1 MSEPTATLQA
11 AIPRGIPV
19 DAACYGAIAVA
30 GGLAWWLCA
39 VHPAMLPVWAPWEFS
54 WVEYL
59 SVALSL
65 FWYLRGLART
75 APAERPPVWRRG
87 FFLVGVGAVYAVLET
102 RYEYLAEHMF
112 VFSRIMHLVLHHLG
126 PFLIALGF
134 PGPTLFAGLPA
145 PLQRLVRHRAVG
157 RAMAV
162 VQQPVLATL
171 LFVGL
176 IYFWLI
182 PAIHFRSMIDTRLF
196 RVMNWSMVVDGIL
209 FWCLVLDPR
218 GRPAARTGFGTR
230 VMMALL
236 AILPQMALG
245 SLLAFSPHSYY
256 DFYDVCGRL
265 YPSIS
270 ALADQKLGGLTI
282 WIPGSMMS
290 LIAILLIL
298 NFMRL
303 DEEARNRGREI
314 DASRMV
320 FASSKWTGR

>member
-1 MSEPTATLQA
+1 MSEPIATLQP
-11 AIPRGIPV
+11 AIPRALPADMVAYGGIALV
-19 DAACYGAIAVA
+19 GALI
-30 GGLAWWLCA
+30 WWLCA
-39 VHPAMLPVWAPWEFS
+39 AHPAVLPVWAPWEFS
-54 WVEYL
+54 PVEYL
-59 SVALSL
+59 AVALSL
-65 FWYLRGLART
+65 FWYMRGLART
-75 APAERPPVWRRG
+75 AAAERPPVWRRV
-87 FFLVGVGAVYAVLET
+87 FFFVGVGAIYAVLET
-102 RYEYLAEHMF
+102 RFEYLAEHMF

-134 PGPTLFAGLPA
+134 PGPTLFKGLPA
-145 PLQRLVRHRAVG
+145 PLQRLVQHRAVA
-157 RAMAV
+157 RMMAV
-162 VQQPVLATL
+162 IQQPVVATV

-182 PAIHFRSMIDTRLF
+182 PAIHFRSMIDVRLF
-196 RVMNWSMVVDGIL
+196 RVMTWSMALDGIP

-218 GRPAARTGFGTR
+218 GRPEARVGFGAR
-230 VMMALL
+230 VLMALL
-236 AILPQMALG
+236 AILPQIALG
-245 SLLAFSPHSYY
+245 SMLTFTPHSYY

-270 ALADQKLGGLTI
+270 ALTDQKLGGLTI

-303 DEEARNRGREI
+303 NEEARNRERVI
-314 DASRMV
+314 DASSVV